1 MVADGRLESSEA
13 AADEWAPVYRQP
25 FTGQA
30 GDIRRKGR
38 DMSMRIVGLLAIAL
52 ALPSLAAAQA
62 SGAPQGGTT
71 PAGGGGATP
80 PAARAP
86 TVPANYPPYTRPVTA
101 YVPPRT
107 PDGQPDISGL
117 YVGIPLPRNIET
129 PLVPAV
135 ARPNRAGG
143 EYMFGLNSRAKLPE
157 GAIVRPATVDPADGK
172 IPLKP
177 EAFAKRREIM
187 ANQGQ
192 IERLDGRVLCLVPGV
207 PRITVPQVVVGY
219 QIFQKPGYVVIFYEQ
234 SHLSRIIPLDGRAP
248 LDPNIRRALGVSRGH
263 WEGNVLVVDVTNF
276 TNNFENNWMVGSQG
290 NAGDMPAESLAGGHG
305 ISHSDAYRVTERYTP
320 IDANTIHYEA
330 RITDENVFTQPWTL
344 AFYAFSRAPKDYVPI
359 EYACFE
365 GNAKNVMLMTNT
377 DISGIRVTVP

>member
-1 MVADGRLESSEA
+1 MRL
-13 AADEWAPVYRQP
+13 
-25 FTGQA
+25 
-30 GDIRRKGR
+30 
-38 DMSMRIVGLLAIAL
+38 VGFLAL
-52 ALPSLAAAQA
+52 ALAMPSLAAAQA
-62 SGAPQGGTT
+62 SGSGQSS
-71 PAGGGGATP
+71 TP
-80 PAARAP
+80 PATGRGAAPSGARAP
-86 TVPANYPPYTRPVTA
+86 APPANYPPYTRPVTT

-117 YVGIPLPRNIET
+117 YVGIPLPRNVET

-143 EYMFGLNSRAKLPE
+143 EYMFGLNTRAKLPE
-157 GAIVRPATVDPADGK
+157 GAIVRPAGVDPADGK
-172 IPLKP
+172 IPLTP
-177 EAFAKRREIM
+177 EAFAKRKDIM
-187 ANQGQ
+187 ANQSK
-192 IERLDGRVLCLVPGV
+192 IERLDGRVLCLSPGV

-248 LDPNIRRALGVSRGH
+248 LDPNIRKALGVSRGH

-276 TNNFENNWMVGSQG
+276 TTNFENNWIIGSQG
-290 NAGDMPAESLAGGHG
+290 NAGDLPAESLAGGHG
-305 ISHSDAYRVTERYTP
+305 IPHSDVYRVTERYTP

-330 RITDENVFTQPWTL
+330 RITDEKVFTQPWTV

-377 DISGIRVTVP
+377 DISSIRVTVP